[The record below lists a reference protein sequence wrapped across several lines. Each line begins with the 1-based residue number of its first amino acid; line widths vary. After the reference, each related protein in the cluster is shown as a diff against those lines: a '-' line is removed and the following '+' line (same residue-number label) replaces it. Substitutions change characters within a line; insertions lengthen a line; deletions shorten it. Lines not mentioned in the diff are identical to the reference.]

1 MDPLLALNLPWDQ
14 LHNLSSKQL
23 NAADP
28 LAIRLP
34 QDQLLAT
41 LMLMEADHDDLQYEY
56 NGPDG

>member
-28 LAIRLP
+28 LAI
-34 QDQLLAT
+34 
-41 LMLMEADHDDLQYEY
+41 HLQY